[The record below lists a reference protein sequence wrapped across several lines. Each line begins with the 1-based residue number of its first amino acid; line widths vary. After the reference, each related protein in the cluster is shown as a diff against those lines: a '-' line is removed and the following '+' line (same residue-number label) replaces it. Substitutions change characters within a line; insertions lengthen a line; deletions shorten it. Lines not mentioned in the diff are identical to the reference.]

1 MIDIVTD
8 RANWS
13 LQVSS

>member
-1 MIDIVTD
+1 MIDMVTD
-8 RANWS
+8 RANWC